1 MANYKFIA
9 GDGKEYGPYTAEQM
23 RQFLAENRLVA
34 TSQVSVDGGPFQ
46 PASSFPEL
54 NAGPGQPMPG
64 QPMPGQPMPGQPMPG
79 QPMPNAAE
87 AKQKVNGPAIFM
99 MITAGLNMAFAVLGL
114 VMAVLGNTA
123 LAGAGMMGEEEA
135 IMRMIT
141 GIPGNVIGIITG
153 IIILIGASKMRK
165 LESYGFAMTAS
176 ILSIV
181 CCPCCVGLGAGIWSV
196 VVLSNAQVK
205 ASFR

>member
-34 TSQVSVDGGPFQ
+34 TSQVSADGGPFQ

-54 NAGPGQPMPG
+54 NAG
-64 QPMPGQPMPGQPMPG
+64 PGQPMPG

-99 MITAGLNMAFAVLGL
+99 MITAGLGIAWAVLGL
-114 VMAVLGNTA
+114 VMAVLGNPA
-123 LAGAGMMGEEEA
+123 LAGAGMMGEDEA
-135 IMRMIT
+135 IFRMIT
-141 GIPGNVIGIITG
+141 GIPANVLGIIAG

>member
-34 TSQVSVDGGPFQ
+34 TSQVSVGGGPFQ

-54 NAGPGQPMPG
+54 NAGPG

>member
-34 TSQVSVDGGPFQ
+34 TSQVSADGGPFQ

-54 NAGPGQPMPG
+54 NAG
-64 QPMPGQPMPGQPMPG
+64 PGQPMPG

>member
-23 RQFLAENRLVA
+23 RQFLTENRLVA
-34 TSQVSVDGGPFQ
+34 TSQVSADGGPFQ

-54 NAGPGQPMPG
+54 NAGPG

-141 GIPGNVIGIITG
+141 GIPGNVLGIITG

>member
-23 RQFLAENRLVA
+23 RQFLAENRLLA
-34 TSQVSVDGGPFQ
+34 TSQVSADGGPFQ

-54 NAGPGQPMPG
+54 NAG
-64 QPMPGQPMPGQPMPG
+64 PGQPMPG

>member
-23 RQFLAENRLVA
+23 RQFLTENRLVA
-34 TSQVSVDGGPFQ
+34 TSQVSADGGPFQ

-54 NAGPGQPMPG
+54 NAG
-64 QPMPGQPMPGQPMPG
+64 PGQPMPG

>member
-54 NAGPGQPMPG
+54 NAMPG

>member
-34 TSQVSVDGGPFQ
+34 TSQVSADGGPFQ

-54 NAGPGQPMPG
+54 NAG
-64 QPMPGQPMPGQPMPG
+64 PGQPMPG

-99 MITAGLNMAFAVLGL
+99 MITAGLSIAWAVLGL
-114 VMAVLGNTA
+114 VMAVLGNPA
-123 LAGAGMMGEEEA
+123 LAGAGLMGEDEA
-135 IMRMIT
+135 IFRMIT
-141 GIPGNVIGIITG
+141 GIPANVLGIIAG

>member
-23 RQFLAENRLVA
+23 RQFLTENRLVA
-34 TSQVSVDGGPFQ
+34 TSQVSADGGPFQ

-54 NAGPGQPMPG
+54 NAG
-64 QPMPGQPMPGQPMPG
+64 PGQPMPG

-141 GIPGNVIGIITG
+141 GIPGNVLGIITG